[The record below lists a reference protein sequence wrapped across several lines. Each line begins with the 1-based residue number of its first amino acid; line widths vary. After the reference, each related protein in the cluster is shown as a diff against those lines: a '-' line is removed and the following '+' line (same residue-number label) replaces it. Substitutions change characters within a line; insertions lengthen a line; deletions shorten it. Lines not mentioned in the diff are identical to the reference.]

1 MAKDVA
7 LVLSSGGARGLAHI
21 GAIEELEAHGYRIT
35 SIAGCSMGA
44 LIGGVYAA
52 GKLEEFREWMKTV
65 DRKKM
70 LELTD
75 FSFSLNH
82 LVKGTRIIEAIM
94 EFVPD
99 IPIEDLPI
107 PYCAI
112 ATDWISGREVV
123 FREVHFTTDEHVRM
137 TALKSVKVDSKA
149 VSEVMSPSRQL
160 KAYGF
165 SGNTAFTMDE
175 NDDIM
180 TQKGVSRSLIDKTA
194 PSVFLEDLQLMLNKD
209 GETVLLSPNGTE
221 ETYIW
226 PSISPDK
233 KHILYYVGGEG
244 AYVCDMEGKNV
255 KFIAHD
261 CRAPQWY
268 DNNTIIGM
276 DDKDDGERLLTSCI
290 MAYTLD
296 GKSQRLTD
304 PVSLTMY
311 PYCSKT
317 KGVVACSTGYGE
329 IYLINLTK

>member
-1 MAKDVA
+1 MNK
-7 LVLSSGGARGLAHI
+7 LVLSLFLCMSTAMSAQI
-21 GAIEELEAHGYRIT
+21 FT
-35 SIAGCSMGA
+35 SVSLRKIAGETAS
-44 LIGGVYAA
+44 
-52 GKLEEFREWMKTV
+52 
-65 DRKKM
+65 D
-70 LELTD
+70 
-75 FSFSLNH
+75 
-82 LVKGTRIIEAIM
+82 TRIAG
-94 EFVPD
+94 
-99 IPIEDLPI
+99 
-107 PYCAI
+107 
-112 ATDWISGREVV
+112 ISPAGDYVLTTTLGNKGLKKLDMSTGREEVQVV

>member
-1 MAKDVA
+1 MNK
-7 LVLSSGGARGLAHI
+7 LVLSLFLCMSTAMSAQI
-21 GAIEELEAHGYRIT
+21 FT
-35 SIAGCSMGA
+35 SVSLRKIAGETASDTRIAGISQAGDYVLTTTLGNKGLKKLDMSTGREEV
-44 LIGGVYAA
+44 LTTAA
-52 GKLEEFREWMKTV
+52 GAGV
-65 DRKKM
+65 GAVVSD
-70 LELTD
+70 D
-75 FSFSLNH
+75 GS
-82 LVKGTRIIEAIM
+82 
-94 EFVPD
+94 
-99 IPIEDLPI
+99 
-107 PYCAI
+107 
-112 ATDWISGREVV
+112 EVV